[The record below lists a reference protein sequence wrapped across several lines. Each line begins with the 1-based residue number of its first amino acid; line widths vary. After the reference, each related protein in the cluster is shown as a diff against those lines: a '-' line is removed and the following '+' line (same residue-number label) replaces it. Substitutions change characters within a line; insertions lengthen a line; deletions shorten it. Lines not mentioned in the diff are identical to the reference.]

1 VGAQRLDHGGSLPA
15 QPAKKK
21 GGSAAA
27 LGVAPLPDGKGHGR
41 GDSNGSRTALRGAVS
56 GRSVF
61 NETARPASPA
71 WRAALACRHRSGGA
85 RLLAFPMS
93 CGLTRITGPAFAI
106 VRPLEL
112 PCTLGLIEP
121 QEAFRVGSEARQ
133 AAEGRQACR
142 QARCEDG

>member
-1 VGAQRLDHGGSLPA
+1 MEGQ
-15 QPAKKK
+15 
-21 GGSAAA
+21 
-27 LGVAPLPDGKGHGR
+27 
-41 GDSNGSRTALRGAVS
+41 GDAV
-56 GRSVF
+56 
-61 NETARPASPA
+61 
-71 WRAALACRHRSGGA
+71 LACRHRSGGA

-142 QARCEDG
+142 HSRCEDG